1 MLARVCGG
9 AWEFAVV
16 QEKCEAVVL
25 RGVDFSETSRIVTFL
40 TPSRGRL
47 PCMAKGARRKASP
60 LASCLVNLNRVEI
73 VYQHK
78 PGREVQVL
86 VEATLLDGYRGLRAD
101 PAKGFYATFPEELAG
116 RVAQVDEPSE
126 SLYAALVRGLD
137 GLDGWR
143 GDARTHAVWQ
153 AWQLLAEAGFAPV
166 LDECLDTGAPPGA
179 APGFS
184 YAGGVVWAVG
194 TGDAALTARQ
204 FEELKQMLAARTACP
219 LEKADPGL
227 FRLVWHYARRQL
239 DAEFRSARVL
249 QDMFG

>member
-1 MLARVCGG
+1 MQ
-9 AWEFAVV
+9 
-16 QEKCEAVVL
+16 QEKTEAVVL

-40 TPSRGRL
+40 TPGRGRL
-47 PCMAKGARRKASP
+47 ACMAKGARRKASP
-60 LASCLVNLNRVEI
+60 LASCLVNLNRVDI

-78 PGREVQVL
+78 PGREVQTL
-86 VEATLLDGYRGLRAD
+86 VEATLLEGYRGLRAD
-101 PAKGFYATFPEELAG
+101 PTKGFYAAFPEELVG

-126 SLYAALVRGLD
+126 GLYATLVRGLNS
-137 GLDGWR
+137 LDVWR
-143 GDARTHAVWQ
+143 CDVRTHAVWQ
-153 AWQLLAEAGFAPV
+153 AWQLLTVAGYAPV
-166 LDECLDTGAPPGA
+166 LDQCLDTGAAPGA
-179 APGFS
+179 TPGFS
-184 YAGGVVWAVG
+184 YAGGVVRAAG

-204 FEELKQMLAARTACP
+204 FEELKQMLAARMACP